1 MLSRVTRG
9 RIVQRFA
16 QSIFASTRG
25 GVSQASRTVRI
36 ISVLPNAVMS
46 FQMAP
51 TVQSRFFS
59 VTETV
64 NQTSLLQK
72 LDTVSSFEKA
82 VELIDVFLKRFIEF

>member
-1 MLSRVTRG
+1 
-9 RIVQRFA
+9 
-16 QSIFASTRG
+16 
-25 GVSQASRTVRI
+25 
-36 ISVLPNAVMS
+36 MS

>member
-46 FQMAP
+46 FQIGP
-51 TVQSRFFS
+51 NSSESILLSNRDGESNF
-59 VTETV
+59 VTT
-64 NQTSLLQK
+64 
-72 LDTVSSFEKA
+72 KA
-82 VELIDVFLKRFIEF
+82 GYCFVF